1 MSTYH
6 LEDEKEQEQKRK
18 LYAILSKLFCS
29 LTLTSILFIAAPS
42 TLIHRRCFDV
52 CVFSTNARFLVK
64 SISFRFNHFCHYI
77 LLYYQPE
84 GFFVTTGGF
93 AFCATESSNFVLN
106 SASVI
111 WSSPSPN
118 LTLFVHSIT

>member
-6 LEDEKEQEQKRK
+6 LEDEKEQEQKLK
-18 LYAILSKLFCS
+18 LYVILSKLFYS
-29 LTLTSILFIAAPS
+29 LTLTSILFVAASS

-52 CVFSTNARFLVK
+52 CVFSTNARFLIK
-64 SISFRFNHFCHYI
+64 SISFCFIHFCHYI

-93 AFCATESSNFVLN
+93 AFCATEFSNFALN

-118 LTLFVHSIT
+118 LTLFTHSST

>member
-6 LEDEKEQEQKRK
+6 LEDEKRQKRK
-18 LYAILSKLFCS
+18 LCVIVSKLFYS
-29 LTLTSILFIAAPS
+29 LTLTSILFITAPR
-42 TLIHRRCFDV
+42 TLIHRRCFDMSI
-52 CVFSTNARFLVK
+52 FSTDARFLMK
-64 SISFRFNHFCHYI
+64 SISLCFIHFSHYI

-93 AFCATESSNFVLN
+93 AFCATEFSNFVLN

-111 WSSPSPN
+111 CSSPSPN
-118 LTLFVHSIT
+118 LTLFTHCNT